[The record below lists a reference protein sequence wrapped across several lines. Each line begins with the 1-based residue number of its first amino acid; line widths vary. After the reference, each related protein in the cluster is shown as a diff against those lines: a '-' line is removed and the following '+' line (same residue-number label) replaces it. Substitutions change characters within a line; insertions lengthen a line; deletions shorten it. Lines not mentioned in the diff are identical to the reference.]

1 MSKTSTH
8 IVLKKSGT
16 EQVILHGSVQPTS
29 MFALIENVGEVG
41 AQVLTDILAPLPNPP
56 AGTTPPPVV
65 IDPHCSRFF
74 FLEKGIVKAKLV
86 STATATDYTVLH
98 VQYFFPG
105 QHECCKPEAPPH

>member
-1 MSKTSTH
+1 
-8 IVLKKSGT
+8 
-16 EQVILHGSVQPTS
+16 
-29 MFALIENVGEVG
+29 
-41 AQVLTDILAPLPNPP
+41 
-56 AGTTPPPVV
+56 VV

>member
-16 EQVILHGSVQPTS
+16 EQVILHGSVQTTS
-29 MFALIENVGEVG
+29 IFALIENVGEVG
-41 AQVLTDILAPLPNPP
+41 AQVVADILAPLPNPP
-56 AGTTPPPVV
+56 ANTPAIPVV

-86 STATATDYTVLH
+86 STAAATDYTVLH

-105 QHECCKPEAPPH
+105 HDDCCKPQPPR